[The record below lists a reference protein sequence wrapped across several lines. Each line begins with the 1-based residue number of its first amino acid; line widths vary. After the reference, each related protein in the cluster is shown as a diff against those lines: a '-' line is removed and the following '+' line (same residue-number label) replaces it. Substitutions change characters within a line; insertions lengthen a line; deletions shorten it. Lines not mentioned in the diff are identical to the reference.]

1 MNAAV
6 AMADSARI
14 LVVDDNEMNRDMLA
28 RRLLRQGHAVET
40 AIHGREA
47 LSMLQASAF
56 DLVLLDIMMPE
67 MNGYELLEHL
77 RGDPLFRHLPV
88 ILISALDDA
97 DSVVKG
103 IEMGADD
110 HLPKPF
116 NPHILRARVGA
127 SLAKKRLHDREQMHA
142 RMLER
147 EIDIA
152 REIQAGFLPAQ
163 LPQPDGWELAACFE
177 PARQVGGDFYDA
189 FALDDGRI
197 VVAIADV
204 CDKGVGAALF
214 MALFRSLLR
223 ALAERTL
230 VAGDDGTG
238 DSRDERLRALVGSVN
253 DYIARTHGDANMFAT
268 MFVGVLDPA
277 SGALAYVNGGH
288 ESPALV
294 GAAGVR
300 ARLLPTGPAVGM
312 LPGMEFTVAHQAIDA
327 GEMLLLFTDG
337 ATDAR
342 NQGGALLGEEGMLV
356 LANPIQGAGITVA
369 ALRDAVHAHAAGTD
383 PFDDLTLMVVA
394 RA

>member
-127 SLAKKRLHDREQMHA
+127 SLARKRLHDREQMHA

-152 REIQAGFLPAQ
+152 REIQAGFLPGR
-163 LPQPDGWELAACFE
+163 LPQP
-177 PARQVGGDFYDA
+177 
-189 FALDDGRI
+189 
-197 VVAIADV
+197 
-204 CDKGVGAALF
+204 
-214 MALFRSLLR
+214 
-223 ALAERTL
+223 
-230 VAGDDGTG
+230 
-238 DSRDERLRALVGSVN
+238 
-253 DYIARTHGDANMFAT
+253 
-268 MFVGVLDPA
+268 
-277 SGALAYVNGGH
+277 
-288 ESPALV
+288 
-294 GAAGVR
+294 
-300 ARLLPTGPAVGM
+300 
-312 LPGMEFTVAHQAIDA
+312 
-327 GEMLLLFTDG
+327 
-337 ATDAR
+337 
-342 NQGGALLGEEGMLV
+342 EG
-356 LANPIQGAGITVA
+356 
-369 ALRDAVHAHAAGTD
+369 
-383 PFDDLTLMVVA
+383 
-394 RA
+394 